1 MSRRIDQLSMD
12 KLAACVQA
20 AICAKCPASTPE
32 ESYKKFKLDFG
43 AVKGCIHHWAD
54 VVKWLKTGE
63 WPDTQASTVV
73 YELERLAA
81 ISRANKDP
89 VIRSK
94 VGGCQ
99 MLLRVMRWSPETTS
113 A

>member
-1 MSRRIDQLSMD
+1 MD

-20 AICAKCPASTPE
+20 AICAKCPAITPE
-32 ESYKKFKLDFG
+32 ESYKKFKLDFD
-43 AVKGCIHHWAD
+43 AVKGCIHHWAN

-63 WPDTQASTVV
+63 WPDTQVSTVV

-81 ISRANKDP
+81 ISRANK
-89 VIRSK
+89 VYGK